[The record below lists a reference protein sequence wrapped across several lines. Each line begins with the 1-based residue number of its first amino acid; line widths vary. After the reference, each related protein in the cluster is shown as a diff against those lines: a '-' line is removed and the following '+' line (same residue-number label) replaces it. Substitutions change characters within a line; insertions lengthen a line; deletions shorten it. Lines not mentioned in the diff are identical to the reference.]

1 MAAIA
6 RDERS
11 VHILDVRNR
20 GAVSGLDAL
29 AIVEVPCLVDGNG
42 AHPIAADPVQEH
54 QLGLMQIMKAVERE
68 TIVAALNGSREH
80 ALRAFALHPMVDSV
94 DVAQTLLDG
103 YVSAVPELSAVL
115 R

>member
-29 AIVEVPCLVDGNG
+29 AVVELPCLVDGNG
-42 AHPIAADPVQEH
+42 AHPIAADPVHEH
-54 QLGLMQIMKAVERE
+54 QLGLMQTMKAVERE
-68 TIVAALNGSREH
+68 TIVAALKGSREG

-94 DVAQTLLDG
+94 DVARTLLDG
-103 YVSAVPELSAVL
+103 YIRAVPELSAVL